1 MLWLKAIWN
10 GIKSAVLVCLAP
22 IVAFAIA
29 VSVSGVIAVIFMGID
44 NLMSGVFGVGWW
56 RIPLMVFLII
66 LSAVMIAYILIE
78 ITSWIKRE
86 HERLKKEEV

>member
-10 GIKSAVLVCLAP
+10 GIKSAALVCLAP

-56 RIPLMVFLII
+56 KIPLMVFLII